1 MKILIIL
8 GVILMPFTLDAQF
21 WKLST
26 PIKLDGTVNTLY
38 GDESNPIFSE
48 DSSLLYYTRT
58 VDMNNNGKNTNQA
71 IWVSKK
77 VDNNKYANDVLL
89 EGLNNKYHN
98 SVVGISK
105 DGNSLYLLDTYK
117 GRKDV
122 SKGISVSKFVDGLW
136 TIPVS
141 ILIPTLV
148 IQGDYYYFHVNKSE
162 DVIIISY
169 NGPGSV
175 GEEDLY
181 VSTKTDSGWT
191 APIHMGDEINSIG
204 YEISPFLTSNQDT
217 LYFSSNGFGGE
228 GDADVFYSTKQGDW
242 SSWSKPVNLGNVIN
256 SDKFDA
262 YFSCSANQVMW
273 SSNRGDVRSDVYMAT
288 ILFPPALIVS
298 KSTVVDVTE
307 FGGADGSIDVV
318 IEGGVGPF
326 TVTWSNGLTNEDI
339 STLKKGEYT
348 VTITDSFNQTVT
360 SSFAI
365 NEPEEP
371 IVKPARIRLPEVR
384 YAFDKWELLTNNI
397 INSTDSLLYVY
408 DLLIEFPGMVLEL
421 SSHTDSRGSVSINEY
436 LSENRARSCYKFLV
450 EEKGIDPRRIM
461 PIGKGKSD
469 PRVVWKRGDDYMMSQ
484 PKEMEGVQEVQL
496 TESYISQVRHK
507 NPELYIV
514 LNQLNRRTEVKL
526 ISLDFDPDT
535 MPAADPKYLN
545 FLKYK

>member
-38 GDESNPIFSE
+38 ADESNAIFSE
-48 DSSLLYYTRT
+48 DSSLLYFTRT
-58 VDMNNNGKNTNQA
+58 VDMNNSGKNTNQA

-77 VDNNKYANDVLL
+77 VDNNKYSNDVLL

-98 SVVGISK
+98 SVVGISQ

-117 GRKDV
+117 GRKDI
-122 SKGISVSKFVDGLW
+122 SKGISVSKFVDGVW
-136 TIPVS
+136 TTPES

-148 IQGDYYYFHVNKSE
+148 IQGEYYYFHVNKSE

-181 VSTKTDSGWT
+181 VSTKVDSGWT
-191 APIHMGDEINSIG
+191 APIHMGNEINSIG

-228 GDADVFYSTKQGDW
+228 GDADVFYSVKQGSW
-242 SSWSKPVNLGNVIN
+242 SSWSTPINLGNVVN

-262 YFSCSANQVMW
+262 YYSCSGNQVMW
-273 SSNRGDVRSDVYMAT
+273 SSNRDDVRSDIYVST
-288 ILFPPALIVS
+288 ILPPPALIVS
-298 KSTVVDVTE
+298 SSKVVDVTE
-307 FGGADGSIDVV
+307 FGGTDGSIDVV

-326 TVTWSNGLTNEDI
+326 TVTWSNGLTSEDI
-339 STLKKGEYT
+339 STLKQGEYA

-360 SSFAI
+360 SSFVI

-371 IVKPARIRLPEVR
+371 IVKPTRIRLPEVR
-384 YAFDKWELLTNNI
+384 YAFNKWELLTNDK

-408 DLLIEFPGMVLEL
+408 DLLIEFPGMILEL
-421 SSHTDSRGSVSINEY
+421 SSHTDSRGSVSVNQY
-436 LSENRARSCYKFLV
+436 LSENRARACYKFLV
-450 EEKGIDPRRIM
+450 EEKGIDPRRII

-469 PRVVWKRGDDYMMSQ
+469 PRVVWKRGNDYLLSQ
-484 PKEMEGVQEVQL
+484 PKEMEGVQEIKL
-496 TESYISQVRHK
+496 TESYINQVRQK
-507 NPELYIV
+507 DSELYKV
-514 LNQLNRRTEVKL
+514 LNQLNRRTEVRL
-526 ISLDFDPDT
+526 ISLEFDPDT
-535 MPAADPKYLN
+535 MPAADPKYLK
-545 FLKYK
+545 FVKR

>member
-38 GDESNPIFSE
+38 ADESNAIFSE
-48 DSSLLYYTRT
+48 DSSLLYFTRT
-58 VDMNNNGKNTNQA
+58 VDMNNSGKNTNQA

-77 VDNNKYANDVLL
+77 VDNNKYSNDVLL

-98 SVVGISK
+98 SVVGISQ

-117 GRKDV
+117 GRKDI
-122 SKGISVSKFVDGLW
+122 SKGISVSKFVDGVW
-136 TIPVS
+136 TTPES

-148 IQGDYYYFHVNKSE
+148 IQGEYYYFHVNKSE

-181 VSTKTDSGWT
+181 VSTKVDSGWT
-191 APIHMGDEINSIG
+191 APIHMGNEINSIG

-228 GDADVFYSTKQGDW
+228 GDADVFYSVKQGSW
-242 SSWSKPVNLGNVIN
+242 SSWSTPINLGNVVN

-262 YFSCSANQVMW
+262 YYSCSGNQVMW
-273 SSNRGDVRSDVYMAT
+273 SSNRDDVRSDIYVST
-288 ILFPPALIVS
+288 ILPPPALIVS
-298 KSTVVDVTE
+298 SSKVVDVTE
-307 FGGADGSIDVV
+307 FGGTDGSIDVV

-326 TVTWSNGLTNEDI
+326 TVTWSNGLTSEDI
-339 STLKKGEYT
+339 STLKQGEYA

-360 SSFAI
+360 SSFVI

-371 IVKPARIRLPEVR
+371 IVKPTRIRLPEVR
-384 YAFDKWELLTNNI
+384 YAFNKWELLTNDK

-408 DLLIEFPGMVLEL
+408 DLLIEFPGMILEL
-421 SSHTDSRGSVSINEY
+421 SSHTDSRGSVSVNQY
-436 LSENRARSCYKFLV
+436 LSENRARACYKFLV
-450 EEKGIDPRRIM
+450 EEKGIDPRRII

-469 PRVVWKRGDDYMMSQ
+469 PRVVWKRGNDYLVSQ
-484 PKEMEGVQEVQL
+484 PKEMEGVQEIKL
-496 TESYISQVRHK
+496 TESYINQVRQK
-507 NPELYIV
+507 DSELYKV
-514 LNQLNRRTEVKL
+514 LNQLNRRTEVRL
-526 ISLDFDPDT
+526 ISLEFDPDT
-535 MPAADPKYLN
+535 MPAADPKYLK
-545 FLKYK
+545 FVKR